1 MVLVASNVALRRSN
15 RCNKC
20 QTKLIDN
27 NDSWIQLP
35 IRVTRSGTYEYN
47 WVDFE
52 IKFNTKGLAIYTT
65 TYVKAGKLLPYGGKY
80 ITSAELAILMQQ
92 NKERI
97 TYIVA
102 TNDPHIFYD
111 AHPSNY
117 PNSAPKYGWLG
128 SMVNQP
134 TITLNEC
141 ANCELI
147 MISKQHQLEIPKYP
161 YIKNPMEVAL
171 EITQDLNPGVELL
184 TNYNWD
190 YRATRWLN
198 MQKCHIQ
205 KKKNKMKMKQIGNAL
220 TKAKQNKNG

>member
-1 MVLVASNVALRRSN
+1 MVLVASNDSLRRSN
-15 RCNKC
+15 RSNKC

-52 IKFNTKGLAIYTT
+52 IKFNTKGLA
-65 TYVKAGKLLPYGGKY
+65 KAGKLLPYGGKY
-80 ITSAELAILMQQ
+80 TTSAELAILMLK

-111 AHPSNY
+111 AHPSIY

-147 MISKQHQLEIPKYP
+147 MISKQHQLESPKYP
-161 YIKNPMEVAL
+161 YIKSPMEVAL

-205 KKKNKMKMKQIGNAL
+205 KRKNKLKMKQIGIAL
-220 TKAKQNKNG
+220 TNARQKKIVNVN